1 MFSVGSAIC
10 TQKRHRLKAE
20 TVERL
25 AIIKINRLK
34 LKEYE
39 EKYGIPKP
47 LIEAKPSF
55 TDFDIEEGMATIMS
69 TEDEIDNDGI
79 IDYLGVDYVD
89 DEDVDKFE
97 DISVVD

>member
-1 MFSVGSAIC
+1 
-10 TQKRHRLKAE
+10 
-20 TVERL
+20 
-25 AIIKINRLK
+25 
-34 LKEYE
+34 
-39 EKYGIPKP
+39 
-47 LIEAKPSF
+47 
-55 TDFDIEEGMATIMS
+55 MS